1 MWSHFIVAAVLCLA
15 NAFGFFEG
23 MLYVTAPVSGA
34 LIILWFLYNMMQYQE
49 RQASSSAGLYQ
60 PRSLL
65 MTVRRQAVVGT
76 QSRHDAVSQRRFWA
90 VTVAVVREAI
100 RSRPTRQQQ
109 QPREKNPV

>member
-34 LIILWFLYNMMQYQE
+34 LIILWFLYNMMLYQE
-49 RQASSSAGLYQ
+49 RQASSSAGL
-60 PRSLL
+60 LL

-76 QSRHDAVSQRRFWA
+76 EQA
-90 VTVAVVREAI
+90 
-100 RSRPTRQQQ
+100 
-109 QPREKNPV
+109 